1 MELVFINSL
10 TLTTMLLCIFVHTIV
25 AHGFFPQNQKRINIK
40 NRPTIAFEVYLELMS
55 LLKNTICI
63 LFAIYDQYYR
73 IK

>member
-1 MELVFINSL
+1 MELVFINLS
-10 TLTTMLLCIFVHTIV
+10 TLTTILLCIFVHTIV
-25 AHGFFPQNQKRINIK
+25 AQKRINIK